1 MQLQELYFRKEPW
14 VDTDSLDYYSHTEY
28 QPSPKYN
35 FPYTV
40 SGLLMALVGNGIR
53 IEYMEELE
61 KDISCCFTEIEKL
74 KPVLPMS
81 FILVGKKTE

>member
-1 MQLQELYFRKEPW
+1 
-14 VDTDSLDYYSHTEY
+14 
-28 QPSPKYN
+28 
-35 FPYTV
+35 
-40 SGLLMALVGNGIR
+40 MALVGNGIR